1 MTRFLQIMML
11 TALVAIG
18 TAACKNSDNTLKD
31 PNSTY
36 DPNQDMGSPSVT
48 Q

>member
-1 MTRFLQIMML
+1 MTRVLHILML
-11 TALVAIG
+11 VALVAAG
-18 TAACKNSDNTLKD
+18 AAACKNSDNTLKN

-36 DPNQDMGSPSVT
+36 DPSQDMGSPSVT

>member
-1 MTRFLQIMML
+1 MTRFLQIVML

-18 TAACKNSDNTLKD
+18 AAACKNSNNTLRD

-36 DPNQDMGSPSVT
+36 DPNQDLGSPSVT
-48 Q
+48 E

>member
-18 TAACKNSDNTLKD
+18 TAACKNSENALRD

-36 DPNQDMGSPSVT
+36 SPTDEMGSSSVT

>member
-1 MTRFLQIMML
+1 MTRLLHILML

-18 TAACKNSDNTLKD
+18 AGACKNSNNVLKD

-36 DPNQDMGSPSVT
+36 SPTDEMGSSSVT